1 MGRNHLHK
9 HQVPKDPSIYSSGHA
24 ARRDHRVLA
33 SVSRG
38 YPRLMGSSITCY
50 SPVRHFTRL
59 ATFTCD
65 LHASSTPPTFVL
77 SQDQTLHFGRC
88 SSSVYPRLSPR
99 AAGRPGPTPRGKTY
113 LHFLRTHTLDFEAT
127 QYAKDR
133 PHLAFGPSAGRG
145 KLASCRIPS
154 SLGAKKVCRSSHLRL
169 AERGNHLRQ
178 GDLWPPILFRSQAAL
193 CTWIAHPMGNRPGF
207 PRAQPRP
214 NRPRG
219 TRSTRLSLSGPQRL
233 PCRQTTVV

>member
-99 AAGRPGPTPRGKTY
+99 AAGRPGPTRRSDLP
-113 LHFLRTHTLDFEAT
+113 
-127 QYAKDR
+127 
-133 PHLAFGPSAGRG
+133 AFHV
-145 KLASCRIPS
+145 L
-154 SLGAKKVCRSSHLRL
+154 
-169 AERGNHLRQ
+169 
-178 GDLWPPILFRSQAAL
+178 
-193 CTWIAHPMGNRPGF
+193 
-207 PRAQPRP
+207 
-214 NRPRG
+214 
-219 TRSTRLSLSGPQRL
+219 TRSTSRPPGMPKIVRVGLFSRQRGG
-233 PCRQTTVV
+233 RR